1 MTRGTELY
9 FSLQQIGFYPKKSI
23 VLLQSMARSIELT
36 FYSVSQND
44 TKQQTVHCAIKCYIA
59 PRFIVGLYPP
69 WASS

>member
-23 VLLQSMARSIELT
+23 VLLQSMARSIERT

-44 TKQQTVHCAIKCYIA
+44 TKQQTV
-59 PRFIVGLYPP
+59 P
-69 WASS
+69 